1 MPPRNCCDFH
11 DGHLIASWTSA
22 PTSLALVR
30 WLEVGKTVCQRNINN
45 RVLPHTFSRSR
56 MVLLPKRKSWV
67 PRSNVSADH
76 AYEVASR
83 FEGLFSVVPRNE
95 SGVVIERHVPLSP
108 EAIEDQSASHRVS
121 CQCGP

>member
-1 MPPRNCCDFH
+1 
-11 DGHLIASWTSA
+11 
-22 PTSLALVR
+22 
-30 WLEVGKTVCQRNINN
+30 
-45 RVLPHTFSRSR
+45 

-95 SGVVIERHVPLSP
+95 SGVVKKRHVLLSRRHRRHQQSTCLRAMWPLIHVRYVSRL
-108 EAIEDQSASHRVS
+108 ASRAKAMTEHETER
-121 CQCGP
+121 GL